1 MSSLPLSY
9 NIRNLIVRWKVTL
22 LAIGGIALVVAV
34 MLVLVAMSNGFRMAL
49 RSTGSP
55 ENAMVVQRG
64 AQSELNDACSRESA
78 NLIMVDRRIA
88 HDAQGRVL
96 ASPEIMVVNNMQR
109 RQDGESVNVVVR
121 GVTLMAFEV
130 RNTVRIVEGR
140 AFTPGLY
147 ELVVGTKARSA
158 TSASMS
164 DSRSACSDAAGRWSA
179 SSRPTAAASR
189 ARSGATST

>member
-1 MSSLPLSY
+1 
-9 NIRNLIVRWKVTL
+9 
-22 LAIGGIALVVAV
+22 
-34 MLVLVAMSNGFRMAL
+34 
-49 RSTGSP
+49 
-55 ENAMVVQRG
+55 
-64 AQSELNDACSRESA
+64 
-78 NLIMVDRRIA
+78 
-88 HDAQGRVL
+88 
-96 ASPEIMVVNNMQR
+96 MVVNNMQR

-147 ELVVGTKARSA
+147 ELVVGTKRGSA